1 MSEENRRPIQAR
13 SLQVIR
19 TAASFLAKSKVT
31 PNQISLLSILFS
43 LVVPGAILAWGV
55 GWLGCL
61 VALLGIQLRLLCN
74 LLDGMVA
81 IEGGKRSIYGD
92 IFNEFP
98 DRISDTIILVG
109 FTYCVRGNL
118 FVYSLG
124 WAACFLAVLTAYTR
138 VLGASLGT
146 RHYFVGPMA
155 KQQRMALVSGVL
167 VALPLAGHFAEPL
180 VVAALL
186 VIVVGSVMTCAKR
199 LSLIAIELNS
209 SKRT

>member
-13 SLQVIR
+13 SLQLFR
-19 TAASFLAKSKVT
+19 SLASFLAKSKVT
-31 PNQISLLSILFS
+31 PNQISILSMFFS
-43 LVVPGAILAWGV
+43 LLVPGALLAWGV

-81 IEGGKRSIYGD
+81 IEGGKKSVYGD

-109 FTYCVRGNL
+109 FGFCVRGDL
-118 FVYSLG
+118 VVHSLS
-124 WAACFLAVLTAYTR
+124 WAACFLAALTAYTR

-146 RHYFVGPMA
+146 RHHFTGPMA
-155 KQQRMALVSGVL
+155 KQQRMALVSLVL
-167 VALPLAGHFAEPL
+167 LGLPMAGQFADRL
-180 VVAALL
+180 VVATFLM
-186 VIVVGSVMTCAKR
+186 IGVGCLITCAKR
-199 LSLIAIELNS
+199 LLLISKELTS
-209 SKRT
+209 APRA